1 MRKNL
6 KLKSDDDIRKMRVA
20 GLLTAKALKEVRAAV
35 RPGITTLELD
45 AIAALPELLFVD
57 KHSVAGR
64 NLR

>member
-45 AIAALPELLFVD
+45 AIAEKTIRMAEESPTF
-57 KHSVAGR
+57 S
-64 NLR
+64 